1 MTRLTLENL
10 VANKELVM
18 TFARKSGNPL
28 FAKPLK
34 DLDDALDL
42 YSQALEKLFMAV
54 KLSDDDELHDTILDM
69 RRWREMTPSERQMH
83 RIKKGLWRI
92 GSTGED
98 GLA

>member
-18 TFARKSGNPL
+18 EYARKSGNPL

-34 DLDDALDL
+34 DLDVALTM
-42 YSQALEKLFMAV
+42 YSESLEKLLMAV
-54 KLSDDDELHDTILDM
+54 KLADDNELHDKILDM
-69 RRWREMTPSERQMH
+69 QRWKEMSPSERQMH

-92 GSTGED
+92 GTPEED
-98 GLA
+98 GL